1 MAILPRIPPRETKPH
16 TAATAPVDCRFAQM
30 PFARYIRE
38 SPAAPVECRRIT
50 SLTAGMWGR
59 GDEIVGHARP
69 AIRMKYFAYCR
80 KSSEGEERQALS
92 IPAQIDEIKR
102 VFGEVSGVEIIEWF
116 EEKMSA
122 KAPGR
127 PVWSAMIQR
136 IEKGEADG
144 IVAWHPDRL
153 ARNSVD
159 GGWIIH
165 LLDRLVL
172 KDLKFVS
179 YSYEH
184 SPQGMFMLQI
194 MFGQSK
200 YYVDNLSVNVKR
212 GMRKKI
218 AMGWWATQAPLG
230 YKNDRETSTI
240 VIDPERFPI
249 LRQAWR
255 LLLTDAFSV
264 GEIHKKL
271 KDEWGFRT
279 PKRRKIGGG
288 PVALSSLYKIFNNPF
303 YAGILNWYGEWRPG
317 KHEPMIT
324 LEEYYRAQD
333 ILGRPGRQKPETYHF
348 AFTGGLI
355 RCACGLSVTA
365 EQKVKPSGR
374 RYVYYRCTRRSKSGR
389 CDELPVRVEVIEA
402 AIASFLQTLRLPEYA
417 EQMLIRMLESDE
429 GKLRAQQQGRAAADA
444 EALGRVQ
451 KELKVL
457 VDLRVRDLIDDVE
470 YVEKRQVLQREE
482 LRLHDAIAQRT
493 TEPPLGFGLGRSVI
507 LFRKYAAD
515 WFSSGKWE
523 DQRLVLKIVGSNSVL
538 TDKRLSIHARK
549 PFRHVQNADDSLR
562 RCALAEALGTPEEE
576 AEAKFI
582 IEMVACLQARA
593 EARRSGTPAPPLPPS
608 LPKRRSVQTGGAG
621 STAVREPD
629 RGSVPPL
636 HAPDKAA

>member
-1 MAILPRIPPRETKPH
+1 
-16 TAATAPVDCRFAQM
+16 
-30 PFARYIRE
+30 
-38 SPAAPVECRRIT
+38 
-50 SLTAGMWGR
+50 
-59 GDEIVGHARP
+59 
-69 AIRMKYFAYCR
+69 MKYFAYCR

-102 VFGEVSGVEIIEWF
+102 VFGDAPDVEIVEWF

-127 PVWSAMIQR
+127 PVWVAMIQR
-136 IEKGEADG
+136 IERGEADG

-159 GGWIIH
+159 GGWLIH

-230 YKNDRETSTI
+230 YRNDRETGTI
-240 VIDPERFPI
+240 SIDPERFPL
-249 LRQAWR
+249 LRQAWS
-255 LLLTDAFSV
+255 LLLTDAFTV

-271 KDEWGFRT
+271 RDEWGFRT

-288 PVALSSLYKIFNNPF
+288 PVALSTLYRLFNNPF
-303 YAGILNWYGEWRPG
+303 YAGILNWNGEWRPG

-324 LEEYYRAQD
+324 LEQYYRAQD
-333 ILGRPGRQKPETYHF
+333 ILGRPGRQKPETYDF
-348 AFTGGLI
+348 AFTGGVI

-374 RYVYYRCTRRSKSGR
+374 RYVYYRCTRRSKTGR
-389 CDELPVRVEVIEA
+389 CGELPVRVEIIESA
-402 AIASFLQTLRLPEYA
+402 VASFLQTLQLPEYI
-417 EQMLIRMLESDE
+417 EQLVVQKLESSE
-429 GKLRAQQQGRAAADA
+429 TKLRAQQRGRLAADT
-444 EALGRVQ
+444 EALSGVQ

-457 VDLRVRDLIDDVE
+457 VDLRVRNLIDDTE
-470 YVEKRQVLQREE
+470 YVEKRQTLQREE
-482 LRLHDAIAQRT
+482 LRLRDAVAQRT
-493 TEPPLGFGLGRSVI
+493 AEPHLGFGLGCSVI

-523 DQRLVLKIVGSNSVL
+523 DQRLALKIAGSNSVL
-538 TDKRLSIHARK
+538 ADRKLNIYARK
-549 PFRHVQNADDSLR
+549 PFRQVQNADDLLR
-562 RCALAEALGTPEEE
+562 RCG
-576 AEAKFI
+576 
-582 IEMVACLQARA
+582 
-593 EARRSGTPAPPLPPS
+593 
-608 LPKRRSVQTGGAG
+608 
-621 STAVREPD
+621 
-629 RGSVPPL
+629 
-636 HAPDKAA
+636 